1 LKTKNSMNA
10 QKPPLKVAI
19 TGAAGQIGY
28 ALLFRIA
35 AGEMFG
41 QDQPVILHLI
51 EAPSEKTLKAANGM
65 IMELHDCAFP
75 LLLKGTVITSDP
87 LEGFKD
93 ANWCLLIGARPRG
106 PGMERSDLLRDNG
119 KIFID
124 QGIAIDQV
132 AADDCRVIIVGNPV
146 NTNAMILAS
155 RLKRFSSN
163 RVTAMLRLDENRARA
178 RLARKANVSVK
189 DVSDLYVLGNHS
201 PSMYPTFHIAR
212 IHEKPATE
220 VISDLNWFRKE
231 FIDVVGKRGAAIIS
245 ARGSSSAAS
254 AAHGLIDHVRDM
266 ITPGKIHTLGVKS
279 EGHYG
284 FDPVVW
290 AGLPVRTVTP
300 GNYEII
306 PDLPMDDFARMKI
319 VNSNKELLDERAAVL
334 NLL

>member
-1 LKTKNSMNA
+1 MKSS
-10 QKPPLKVAI
+10 KPPLKIAI

-41 QDQPVILHLI
+41 QDQPVILHLV

-87 LEGFKD
+87 FEGFRD
-93 ANWCLLIGARPRG
+93 ANWCLLIGAKPRG

-119 KIFID
+119 KIFIQ
-124 QGIAIDQV
+124 QGTAIDQV
-132 AADDCRVIIVGNPV
+132 AADDCRVVIVGNPV

-155 RLKRFSSN
+155 RLKRFRAE

-189 DVSDLYVLGNHS
+189 DVTDLYVFGNHS
-201 PSMYPTFHIAR
+201 PTMFPAFHIAR
-212 IHEKPATE
+212 IVNKPAVE
-220 VISDLNWFRKE
+220 VINEKEWFRKE
-231 FIDVVGKRGAAIIS
+231 FIEAVGKRGAAIIS

-254 AAHGLIDHVRDM
+254 AANGLIDHVRDM
-266 ITPGKIHTLGVKS
+266 ITPGKIHTLGVRS
-279 EGHYG
+279 EGNYG
-284 FDPVVW
+284 FSPEVW
-290 AGLPVRTVTP
+290 AGMPVRTVSP

-306 PDLPMDDFARMKI
+306 PNLPMDEFAKMKI
-319 VNSNKELLDERAAVL
+319 ANSNKELLDERDAVMNML
-334 NLL
+334 